1 MAKYG
6 PDSVYR
12 NTRIVDNRY
21 LDHWENPIQNK
32 ENYSTQTIIVE
43 NKYNQRPDLLAH
55 KLYGN
60 SKLWWVFAEFNPD
73 TLVDPII
80 DFKSGMTIIVPTRFA

>member
-21 LDHWENPIQNK
+21 LDHWENPIK
-32 ENYSTQTIIVE
+32 IKKI
-43 NKYNQRPDLLAH
+43 LAH
-55 KLYGN
+55 KQ
-60 SKLWWVFAEFNPD
+60 S
-73 TLVDPII
+73 
-80 DFKSGMTIIVPTRFA
+80 